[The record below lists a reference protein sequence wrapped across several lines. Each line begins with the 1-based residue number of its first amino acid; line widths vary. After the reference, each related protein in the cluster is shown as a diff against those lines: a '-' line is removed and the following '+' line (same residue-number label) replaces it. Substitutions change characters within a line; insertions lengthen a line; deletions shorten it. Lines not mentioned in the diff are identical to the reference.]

1 VHEIADKWPVS
12 AIDEAIANI
21 DHQIVISALQ
31 WAHGG
36 RKNASRVS
44 SRPITRRM
52 SPEPMHIRS

>member
-52 SPEPMHIRS
+52 SPEP